1 MRTSNQTKNPVV
13 LNINPEKVGFIILKA
28 REFDA
33 KVEPEEKSEPGS
45 NPTDDDDRDVLE
57 DYADDPTLE
66 ELRGAIDSLDD
77 DEVIDLIALAWVGR
91 GDFDRNGWTEARHLA
106 AERHRRHS
114 ADYLVG
120 MPALGDYL
128 EEGLATLG
136 HSLPDQATGHL

>member
-1 MRTSNQTKNPVV
+1 MRTSDQTKSPVA

-33 KVEPEEKSEPGS
+33 KVEPEEESEPGS
-45 NPTDDDDRDVLE
+45 NPTDDADRDVLE

-91 GDFDRNGWTEARHLA
+91 GDFDRSEWPAARRLA
-106 AERHRRHS
+106 TERHRRHS

-136 HSLPDQATGHL
+136 HSLPDRMTDHL